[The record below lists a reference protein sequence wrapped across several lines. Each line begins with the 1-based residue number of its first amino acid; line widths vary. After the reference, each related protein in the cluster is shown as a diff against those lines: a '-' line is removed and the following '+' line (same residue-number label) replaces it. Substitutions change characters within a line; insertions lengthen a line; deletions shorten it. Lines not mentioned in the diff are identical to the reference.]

1 MVGEAGVI
9 SGVPFAKAFASLGVQ
24 AQRPAFEL
32 QFNNL
37 QNALIGR
44 LNTKI
49 DKANEDLELENNVD
63 IFLRNKEKEL
73 VRFHNSLQ
81 DFTFDNSR
89 NINAVGELAS
99 QLDALSTALDAGDT
113 ETFDRVL
120 AKINQIVGNTRVTN
134 GYTVGIYIA
143 DGIHEIR
150 RDGLLQFDNEGTA
163 EKANTYSDFANEA
176 EINVSITSALAK
188 LSTSAEILVLKGEAA
203 EGLRQRTS
211 KNLNSTIL
219 QIKAAQTAN
228 KAAKAEEIAKLR
240 DEYSQLLNVISL
252 AFETSNTLAKELSSK
267 LFSPNHVPPGST
279 VNLFL

>member
-1 MVGEAGVI
+1 MVGEAGII
-9 SGVPFAKAFASLGVQ
+9 SGVPFAKAFASIATQ
-24 AQRPAFEL
+24 SQRPNFEL

-37 QNALIGR
+37 QNALIDR
-44 LNTKI
+44 LNKKI
-49 DKANEDLELENNVD
+49 DEANEDLELENNIDV
-63 IFLRNKEKEL
+63 FLRNKEKEL

-99 QLDALSTALDAGDT
+99 QLDNLSTALDAGDT
-113 ETFDRVL
+113 ETFDQIL
-120 AKINQIVGNTRVTN
+120 AKINQIVGNTKVTN
-134 GYTVGIYIA
+134 GYTVGIYIS

-150 RDGLLQFDNEGTA
+150 RDGLLQFDNGGTA
-163 EKANTYSDFANEA
+163 EKASKYSDFANDS

-188 LSTSAEILVLKGEAA
+188 LSTSAEILLLKGEAV
-203 EGLRQRTS
+203 EGLRKRTS
-211 KNLNSTIL
+211 TNLNSTIL
-219 QIKAAQTAN
+219 QIQAAQTAN

-252 AFETSNTLAKELSSK
+252 AFETSNTLANELSST
-267 LFSPNHVPPGST
+267 LFSPNKVPPGST